1 MTTTIELTNVS
12 IDFPRHRV
20 FFGPVMASLRNMLRR
35 GGRGGDDTYTALRDV
50 SFTAHSGEVI
60 GVVGKNGAGKST
72 LLRVIA
78 GIYRPD
84 RGTVR
89 TVDNVLL
96 LAGLSAGFN
105 VHMSGRE
112 NIFLYGSILGIPR
125 PRIDELMATIIEFAG
140 LAEFIDQP
148 LRTYSNGMRS
158 RLGFSIAS
166 AVVPNVLLID
176 EVLAAGDADFRDKSA
191 ARIKE
196 MVTSAH
202 TVLLASHSMGL
213 LQEVCTRAI
222 LVEKS
227 QIVASGPVDE
237 IIARYLG
244 KPLPAPKVVLHAKAN

>member
-12 IDFPRHRV
+12 LEFPRSRV
-20 FFGPVMASLRNMLRR
+20 FVGPVLQSIRNMLPFAK
-35 GGRGGDDTYTALRDV
+35 GRLNDTYTALRDIN
-50 SFTAHSGEVI
+50 FTAGSGEVI

-84 RGTVR
+84 RGAIR
-89 TVDNVLL
+89 TSDHVLL

-105 VHMSGRE
+105 VHLSGRE
-112 NIFLYGSILGIPR
+112 NIYLYGSILGIAR
-125 PRIDELMATIIEFAG
+125 TKIDAMMESIIEFAG
-140 LAEFIDQP
+140 LGDFIDQP

-176 EVLAAGDADFRDKSA
+176 EILAAGDADFREKSS

-202 TVLLASHSMGL
+202 TVLLASHSMSL
-213 LQEVCTRAI
+213 LSEVCTRAI
-222 LVEKS
+222 LVEKG
-227 QIVASGPVDE
+227 QIVASGQVDE

-244 KPLPAPKVVLHAKAN
+244 KPVAVPKAAQHAAS